1 MRTPDPFARLRN
13 KMVTEQIESR
23 RIKNRELL
31 QAMRSIPRHLFV
43 PKKYQ
48 QNAYEDRPILIGKRQ
63 TISQPYIVALM
74 TELLH
79 LCGEE
84 VVLEVGTGSGYQAA
98 VLAALVQH
106 VYTVERHPELA
117 RRAAHTL
124 EALEINNVTV
134 LEGDG
139 SRGWPE
145 FAPYDAIMVTAAAPN
160 VPNPLLEQLALG
172 GRLVLPVGEMGKQ
185 YLQVWTRNENGFQQ
199 DDLVPVSFVPL
210 LGEFGFD
217 EGSYPT

>member
-23 RIKNRELL
+23 RIKNPDLL

-43 PKKYQ
+43 PEKYRTD
-48 QNAYEDRPILIGKRQ
+48 AYDDRPILIGKRQ

-74 TELLH
+74 TELLE
-79 LCGEE
+79 LCGDE

-98 VLAALVQH
+98 VLAALVRH

-117 RRAAHTL
+117 QRAAQTL
-124 EALEINNVTV
+124 HALEINNVTV

-145 FAPYDAIMVTAAAPN
+145 FAPYDAIMVTAAAPT
-160 VPNPLLEQLALG
+160 VPEPLLEQLALG
-172 GRLVLPVGEMGKQ
+172 GRLVLPVGELGKQ
-185 YLQVWTRNENGFQQ
+185 YLQVWTYDDDGYHR

-210 LGEFGFD
+210 LGEYGFD
-217 EGSYPT
+217 EGSYPS